1 MKETA
6 MSLQNLTRRGA
17 LGLMAVA
24 LPTRVWGKTTARA
37 WAEPIDLAGVPNLHR
52 VTPLIYRSAQP
63 SAEGF
68 HNLAKIGVKT
78 VINLRRTVDDSPL
91 AVGTGLALIHI
102 KITTRHVTD
111 ENGAKIAL
119 ALRALRDAKS
129 TGPVLLHCTHGADRT
144 GMIAALWRMLYQ
156 GWSRDQALEELQQGG
171 FGFHA
176 VWINIPQY
184 LRHVDLNDLKTRIA
198 SEPA

>member
-1 MKETA
+1 

-24 LPTRVWGKTTARA
+24 LPSRLCGQTTARH
-37 WAEPIDLAGVPNLHR
+37 WAEPVDLAGVPNLHR
-52 VTPLIYRSAQP
+52 VTPLIYRSAPP

-68 HNLAKIGVKT
+68 NNLAKIGVKT

-111 ENGAKIAL
+111 GNGAKIAL
-119 ALRALRDAKS
+119 ALRALRDAQS
-129 TGPVLLHCTHGADRT
+129 PAGPVLLHCTHGADRT
-144 GMIAALWRMLYQ
+144 GIIAALWRMLYQ

>member
-1 MKETA
+1 

-17 LGLMAVA
+17 RGLMAVA
-24 LPTRVWGKTTARA
+24 LPSRLCGKTTARH
-37 WAEPIDLAGVPNLHR
+37 WAEPVDLAGVPNLHR
-52 VTPLIYRSAQP
+52 VTPLIYRSAPP

-111 ENGAKIAL
+111 GNGAKIAL
-119 ALRALRDAKS
+119 ALRALRDAQS
-129 TGPVLLHCTHGADRT
+129 PGPVLLHCTDGADRT
-144 GMIAALWRMLYQ
+144 GMIAALWPDAVS
-156 GWSRDQALEELQQGG
+156 GLE
-171 FGFHA
+171 
-176 VWINIPQY
+176 P
-184 LRHVDLNDLKTRIA
+184 
-198 SEPA
+198 

>member
-1 MKETA
+1 

-24 LPTRVWGKTTARA
+24 LPSRLCGQTTARH
-37 WAEPIDLAGVPNLHR
+37 WAEPVDLAGVPNLHR

-63 SAEGF
+63 NAEGF
-68 HNLAKIGVKT
+68 RNLAKICVKT

-111 ENGAKIAL
+111 ENGAKIVQ
-119 ALRALRDAKS
+119 ALRALRDAQS

>member
-1 MKETA
+1 
-6 MSLQNLTRRGA
+6 MSLPNLTRRGA
-17 LGLMAVA
+17 RGLMAVA
-24 LPTRVWGKTTARA
+24 LPSRLCGQTTARH
-37 WAEPIDLAGVPNLHR
+37 WAEPVDLAGVPNLHR

-63 SAEGF
+63 NAEGF
-68 HNLAKIGVKT
+68 RNLAKICVKT

-111 ENGAKIAL
+111 ENGAKIVQ
-119 ALRALRDAKS
+119 ALRALRDAQS